1 MEEHGDVDERE
12 VGHFWNLLNY
22 RRRDHSHKWKPIAV
36 GMKTI
41 STCMYDY
48 EENHWYNESGKSSV
62 LMVAKFI
69 GIRFCTQ

>member
-41 STCMYDY
+41 FMSMKRTIGQWCSNGCKVYWEEVLYMYT
-48 EENHWYNESGKSSV
+48 
-62 LMVAKFI
+62 M
-69 GIRFCTQ
+69 RF